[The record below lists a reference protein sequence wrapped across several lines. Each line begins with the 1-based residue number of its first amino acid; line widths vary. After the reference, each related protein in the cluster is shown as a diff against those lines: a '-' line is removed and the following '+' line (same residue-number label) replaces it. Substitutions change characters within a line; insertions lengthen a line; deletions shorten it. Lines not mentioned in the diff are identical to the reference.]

1 MVTKE
6 YCKEICE
13 DFEYIENG
21 EASDIIVRGKED
33 VFVMLCTENASKATK
48 RRIGMGSSL
57 AKSIGAKLLVVA
69 KRIGNEDMLDE
80 VVYERYNAAVV
91 TPETARQLLEGDEVY
106 IRKLRSMF
114 VVEIDG
120 QLLRKRRLESGLSIG
135 AVAEAIGVSRKSVY
149 EYERG
154 HTRVHVDV
162 AIKLAELFG
171 EDILR
176 SVNLDKLRG
185 EELKVPPHTPMEAK
199 ILSTTSS
206 VHVAKGKVSVGGFY
220 GNEEFTAVVPH
231 GGKEDLRW
239 FAALSKLIKRK
250 AVAIGFKDVPKELE
264 ESPVEVV
271 DNLQEFFKVLK
282 EEREVER

>member
-13 DFEYIENG
+13 KYEYLENG
-21 EASDIIVRGKED
+21 EASDMVVRGKDD
-33 VFVMLCTENASKATK
+33 VFVMICTENANKATK
-48 RRIGMGSSL
+48 RRIGIGSSL

-69 KRIGNEDMLDE
+69 KRMGGEKLLDD

-91 TPETARQLLEGDEVY
+91 TPETARQLLEGNEVY

-120 QLLRKRRLESGLSIG
+120 QILRRKRLENRLSIG
-135 AVAEAIGVSRKSVY
+135 AVAETIGVSRKSVY

-154 HTRVHVDV
+154 RSRVHVDI

-176 SVNLDKLRG
+176 SVDLAEFKGD
-185 EELKVPPHTPMEAK
+185 ELKVPPHTPMEAK
-199 ILSTTSS
+199 ILTETKSI
-206 VHVAKGKVSVGGFY
+206 HVAKGKVSVGGVY
-220 GNEEFTAVVPH
+220 GNKEFTALVPH
-231 GGKEDLRW
+231 GRKDDLNW
-239 FAALSKLIKRK
+239 FGALSKLINRRSI
-250 AVAIGFKDVPKELE
+250 AVGFKEVPKELE

-271 DNLQEFFKVLK
+271 DNVQEFFEVLE
-282 EEREVER
+282 EERES